1 MTTGYLMG
9 LGDDAFVAEMKRL
22 RPEAVAAFE
31 NGTNVCG
38 CEACERYFRI
48 WLEKVEP
55 SAFGKATAP
64 TVEIP
69 NSTTGGQEFDVK
81 FSDGSGFN
89 ISDADEINFRR
100 IFGDTPRSQRSE
112 PPAALDAIDDWSLAT
127 KSPVASGFMA
137 YFPHAIAMV
146 AQVSAQGNRQH
157 GTDGWDKSRSADE
170 INSLGR
176 HFLAH
181 LSGEP
186 LDTDGHLHLAK
197 VAWRAM
203 AALERALTA

>member
-1 MTTGYLMG
+1 MMNGYLMG
-9 LGDDAFVAEMKRL
+9 LGDDAFVEQMKRL
-22 RPEAVAAFE
+22 KPEAVAAFD

-38 CEACERYFRI
+38 CEVCERYFRI

-69 NSTTGGQEFDVK
+69 NSTTGGQG
-81 FSDGSGFN
+81 FSGL
-89 ISDADEINFRR
+89 DEGFRR

-112 PPAALDAIDDWSLAT
+112 PSAALDALDDWSLLAT

-186 LDTDGHLHLAK
+186 LDTDGQLHLAK